1 MGGKIA
7 HDPAARLTAGFQE
20 TGFLSQG
27 LDKSGTPMSLGNP
40 PGNSGVGGTRDW
52 ALVDSRDRPN
62 FLGLRNNLFYAR
74 VTIFLLD

>member
-7 HDPAARLTAGFQE
+7 HDAAARLTAGFQE

-27 LDKSGTPMSLGNP
+27 LDKSGRPMRLGT